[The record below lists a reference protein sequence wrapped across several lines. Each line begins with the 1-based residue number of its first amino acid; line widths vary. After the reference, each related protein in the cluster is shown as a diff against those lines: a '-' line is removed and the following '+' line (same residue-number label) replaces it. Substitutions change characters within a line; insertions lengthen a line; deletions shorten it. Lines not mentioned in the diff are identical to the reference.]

1 MKLIFVSFADQTFGS
16 HLHTV
21 CEREHS
27 TVPRFVKQ
35 CIEAVEK
42 RGG

>member
-1 MKLIFVSFADQTFGS
+1 MKLIFVSFADQIFGS
-16 HLHTV
+16 HLHKV
-21 CEREHS
+21 CERENS
-27 TVPRFVKQ
+27 TVPQFVKQ